1 MVLSKENVTEG
12 AMSTED
18 SMSIDERRK
27 YLRKMQKRYRKA
39 KHQEKGEL
47 LNEMVVVTELHRKS
61 LIRLMNGSL
70 ARKARRK
77 QRGNTY
83 GGDVRAAVRVIAES
97 LDWVCAERLQP
108 NLVWTA
114 EHLAQHGELV
124 ISPELLDQLGR
135 VSISTV
141 RRIVAGQARDRPRL
155 PQKRPRRANRLAR
168 EIPAKRIPW
177 QEPQPGHFEVD
188 LVHHSGV
195 STSGNYV
202 HTLQLIDVAT
212 GWSERVAVLGRSFL
226 VMKDAFRRIL
236 ARLPFPVIEI
246 HPDNGSE
253 FLNDHLVRFWR
264 DKVKDLHLSRS
275 RAWHKNDNRFVEQKN
290 ATLVRAYLGDDRL
303 DTVEQTNALNQ
314 LYDHMWRYYN
324 FFQPV
329 MRLAEKTVL
338 PADDAHPVKVKRRF
352 DDAQTPCDRL
362 LATDVLTDHQQT
374 QTLALR
380 EATNPRQLRRQ
391 IYDLLDQL
399 FALPLAA
406 PGSTQ
411 DVYLTLFDPSE
422 STKGADCPVTLSNE

>member
-1 MVLSKENVTEG
+1 
-12 AMSTED
+12 MSTEE

-27 YLRKMQKRYRKA
+27 YLKKMQKRYRKA
-39 KHQEKGEL
+39 NHQEKGVL
-47 LNEMVVVTELHRKS
+47 LDEMMAVTELHRKS
-61 LIRLMNGSL
+61 LVRLMNGSL
-70 ARKARRK
+70 ARKVRRK

-114 EHLAQHGELV
+114 EHLAQHSELV
-124 ISPELLDQLGR
+124 ISSELLDQLGR

-141 RRIVAGQARDRPRL
+141 RRIVEGQARDRPRL
-155 PQKRPRRANRLAR
+155 PQKKPRRANRLAR
-168 EIPAKRIPW
+168 EIPARRIPW

-195 STSGNYV
+195 STSGNYI
-202 HTLQLIDVAT
+202 HTLQMIDVTT

-226 VMKDAFRRIL
+226 VMQDAFRRIL
-236 ARLPFPVIEI
+236 TRLPFPVVEI

-264 DKVKDLHLSRS
+264 DKVKDLRLSRS

-290 ATLVRAYLGDDRL
+290 DTLVRAYLGYERL
-303 DTVEQTNALNQ
+303 DTVAQTTRLNQ

-329 MRLAEKTVL
+329 MRLAEKVVL
-338 PADDAHPVKVKRRF
+338 PVDDGRPVKVKRRF
-352 DDAQTPCDRL
+352 DDAQTPFDRL
-362 LATDVLTDHQQT
+362 LTTDVLTDHQQA

-380 EATNPRQLRRQ
+380 EVTNPRHLRLQ
-391 IYDLLDQL
+391 VYDLLDQL

-411 DVYLTLFDPSE
+411 NVYLTLFDPSDFM
-422 STKGADCPVTLSNE
+422 KGADCPVTLSNERPIPVR